1 VVLPTLAPEKIRAC
15 SSRRLLT
22 PSFVGRSLGRPSSSH
37 FVQRGY
43 AASVWSH
50 VQKGPEDPILGVTLA
65 FNKDTSPKKMN
76 LGVGAYRDDNNKPY
90 ILPTVRKAT
99 GELQKRLDEGKEDH
113 EYLGIVG
120 DPNFNKAAI
129 KLALG
134 DNSQQIADK
143 KVVTVQALSGT
154 GALRIAGDFLER
166 FYPHNKQ
173 IFVPTPTWAN
183 HIPLFTDAGL
193 EVKYY
198 RYYDKAANGLDWK
211 GLLEDIDSAPNKSI
225 ILLHACAHN
234 PTGQDPK
241 LDQWKE
247 LEKHIKAKEHLVV
260 FDSAYQG
267 FASGDPD
274 KDAAAVR
281 HFVEQG
287 HNIVLCQS
295 FAKNFG
301 LYGQRI
307 GAVSFV
313 TATAE
318 EATNVE
324 SQLKILVRPMYS
336 NPPKQGAKIVSAIL
350 TDSELSTA
358 WRKEVRGMADRII
371 TMRERLVKGLRE
383 AGSTRNWAHITDQI
397 GMFCF
402 SGLSP
407 EQVDRLANDF
417 HIYMTK
423 NGRISM
429 AGVTSHNV
437 DYLAKAIHEVTK

>member
-1 VVLPTLAPEKIRAC
+1 VP
-15 SSRRLLT
+15 
-22 PSFVGRSLGRPSSSH
+22 
-37 FVQRGY
+37 
-43 AASVWSH
+43 
-50 VQKGPEDPILGVTLA
+50 KGPEDPILGVTLA

-90 ILPTVRKAT
+90 ILPTVRQAT
-99 GELQKRLDEGKEDH
+99 SDLQKRLDEGKEDH

-120 DPNFNKAAI
+120 DPSFNKAAI

-134 DNSQQIADK
+134 ENSQHIIDK

-154 GALRIAGDFLER
+154 GALRIAGDFLNR
-166 FYPHNKQ
+166 FYTHNKQ

-211 GLLEDIDSAPNKSI
+211 GLIDDINSAPNKSI

-267 FASGDPD
+267 FASGDPE

-281 HFVEQG
+281 YFVEQG

-307 GAVSFV
+307 GAVSFL
-313 TATAE
+313 TSTPE
-318 EATNVE
+318 EAINVE

-350 TDSELSTA
+350 NNSELATE
-358 WRKEVRGMADRII
+358 WRKEVKGMADRII
-371 TMRERLVKGLRE
+371 TMRDRLVHGLKE
-383 AGSTRNWAHITDQI
+383 AGSTRDWTHITDQI

-407 EQVDRLANDF
+407 EQVDRLANEF

-437 DYLAKAIHEVTK
+437 DYLAKAIHEVTKQ